1 VATYNVHEAISNL
14 SRLLDQ
20 VERGE
25 EVVLARHGKPVA
37 KLVPVSQANRLLDSM
52 SGLILA
58 QNGWDAPISDEEAEE
73 EFGL

>member
-37 KLVPVSQANRLLDSM
+37 KLIPVSQANRLLDCM

-58 QNGWDAPISDEEAEE
+58 QNDWDAPISDEEAEE